1 MYQGLSAFGTFLY
14 PGLIALGPQLYL
26 GLAFGTILY
35 PIMKMYPGFAAFGSF
50 VLGGSC
56 PGYIFVLWAGH
67 PGYVFVLGAG
77 RPGYVFVL
85 GAGRPELAFQV
96 ILINPWLAWGWQP
109 LVQKSTLGSALG
121 TNRCSGQATP
131 GTRGMQIMTLAQF
144 QLQNL
149 YCYVSRHH
157 TPRKSTI
164 GILDLLLH
172 KSIYKIKIKR
182 DLSC

>member
-1 MYQGLSAFGTFLY
+1 MLQHGNSGLVDLRYLLVPKAAFGTFLY
-14 PGLIALGPQLYL
+14 LGLIALGPQLYL

-35 PIMKMYPGFAAFGSF
+35 PIMKMFPGFAAFGSF

-96 ILINPWLAWGWQP
+96 MLINPWLAWGWQP
-109 LVQKSTLGSALG
+109 LVQKSRLGGALS

-131 GTRGMQIMTLAQF
+131 GTRGVQIPIPIT
-144 QLQNL
+144 
-149 YCYVSRHH
+149 
-157 TPRKSTI
+157 KS
-164 GILDLLLH
+164 LLLRFTSPH
-172 KSIYKIKIKR
+172 SQKINYR
-182 DLSC
+182 DSGFAFA

>member
-1 MYQGLSAFGTFLY
+1 MYQRLSAFGTFLY

-26 GLAFGTILY
+26 GLAFGTILD

-67 PGYVFVLGAG
+67 PEYVFVLGAG
-77 RPGYVFVL
+77 C
-85 GAGRPELAFQV
+85 PELAFQV
-96 ILINPWLAWGWQP
+96 ILINPWLAWGLQP

-131 GTRGMQIMTLAQF
+131 GTRGVQIMTL
-144 QLQNL
+144 LRCGPNCNSYGL
-149 YCYVSRHH
+149 
-157 TPRKSTI
+157 K
-164 GILDLLLH
+164 ILF
-172 KSIYKIKIKR
+172 
-182 DLSC
+182 

>member
-1 MYQGLSAFGTFLY
+1 MYQRLSAFGTFLY
-14 PGLIALGPQLYL
+14 LGLIALGPYL

-96 ILINPWLAWGWQP
+96 I
-109 LVQKSTLGSALG
+109 
-121 TNRCSGQATP
+121 SGFW
-131 GTRGMQIMTLAQF
+131 ICF
-144 QLQNL
+144 
-149 YCYVSRHH
+149 C
-157 TPRKSTI
+157 
-164 GILDLLLH
+164 
-172 KSIYKIKIKR
+172 IKVFIK
-182 DLSC
+182 

>member
-1 MYQGLSAFGTFLY
+1 MY

-85 GAGRPELAFQV
+85 GAGISSYTYKSMAGMGLA
-96 ILINPWLAWGWQP
+96 A
-109 LVQKSTLGSALG
+109 LGSEKYIGQCPGHKQVLG
-121 TNRCSGQATP
+121 SG
-131 GTRGMQIMTLAQF
+131 
-144 QLQNL
+144 N
-149 YCYVSRHH
+149 
-157 TPRKSTI
+157 PRYTGRADYDLGPIPITKS
-164 GILDLLLH
+164 LLLRFTSPH
-172 KSIYKIKIKR
+172 SQKINYR
-182 DLSC
+182 DSGFVFA